1 MPYIEE
7 ICVAGNVI
15 EVNKYY
21 SFRCHAKG
29 EKRCGKEN
37 ETSEAQKRVNQRKAE
52 KVLRRLM
59 NANFV
64 DGDFLIRLDFS
75 KRPPGSVEMQTLISA
90 FIRKLR
96 TVLRKLGIEIK
107 YIYVKEVGPRG
118 GRHIHMMLTKCDTD
132 IIRKLWTHGGIH
144 IDPLNTNGQYGKI
157 ASYFIKYA
165 NRTEET
171 EGRLIGKRWYGSQN
185 LEKPKVIKKTISANK
200 FREEIKKKHQ
210 KAIESGEYILDKD
223 SLRSGVSDETG
234 YGYFTYTLIRT
245 ESKRKGG

>member
-7 ICVAGNVI
+7 ICVAGNVV

-29 EKRCGKEN
+29 EKRCEKEN
-37 ETSEAQKRVNQRKAE
+37 ETTDAQKRINQRKAE
-52 KVLRRLM
+52 KELRRSM

-64 DGDFLIRLDFS
+64 DGDYLIRLDFF
-75 KRPPGSVEMQTLISA
+75 KRPPGSVEMQRLISA

-96 TVLRKLGIEIK
+96 TALRKLGIEIK

-144 IDPLNTNGQYGKI
+144 IDPLNSNGQYGKI

-171 EGRLIGKRWYGSQN
+171 EGRIIGKRWCSSQN
-185 LEKPKVIKKTISANK
+185 LEKPKVVKKVISANE
-200 FREEIKKKHQ
+200 FRKDIKKNHK
-210 KAIESGEYILDKD
+210 KAIENGEYILDKD
-223 SLRSGVSDETG
+223 TLRSGVSDETG